1 MIPTR
6 PLRVLFVEDSED
18 DAFLIA
24 RHLERAGYALERMRV
39 DTAPSF
45 AGALDN
51 AQWDVII
58 CDHSLPH
65 FNSRD
70 ALATVQAR
78 EIDVPFIIVSGTIGE
93 ETAVEAMRAG
103 AHDYVLKN
111 NLARLGPAIDRELN
125 DAELRRQARQEREER
140 KAIERQL
147 QQAQK
152 MEAIG
157 RMAGGIAHDF
167 NNLLTAILGFT
178 GLAIERIDVGRD
190 VRPEL
195 DQVKQAG
202 ERAAR
207 FTRQLLA
214 FSRQHV
220 LSPRLIDPAET
231 VEVMAPM
238 LRHLLGGAVRLETA
252 AAARDGRIKV
262 DPGQFEQVVMNLAI
276 NARDAMPRGGTLRLE
291 TGRIEL
297 FGAAAGQLQLTPGIY
312 MTVSATDTGTG
323 MDDATRARIFEPFF
337 TTKAPGQG
345 TGLGLS
351 TVYGILRQSSGSIA
365 VESALGQGSRFTVYL
380 PVAEAT
386 PEAPAPPSRP
396 ARRLGDLRGTV
407 LIAEDE
413 EAVRVLVRTVLTDA
427 GFRVLE
433 AGSGTEA
440 ADLIRSL
447 DRPIDLLIA
456 DVVMPGMIG
465 PDLVRLT
472 LDRFPQTRILYITG
486 YATHPA
492 IPPGF
497 VAEGQ
502 ALMQKPFLPNELL
515 ARVQERLGLP
525 T

>member
-1 MIPTR
+1 MTPTR
-6 PLRVLFVEDSED
+6 SLRVLFVEDSED

-24 RHLERAGYALERMRV
+24 RNLERAGYALERRRV
-39 DTAPSF
+39 DTAEGF
-45 AGALDN
+45 ANALDDER
-51 AQWDVII
+51 WDVIV

-70 ALATVQAR
+70 ALTAVQER
-78 EIDVPFIIVSGTIGE
+78 DIDVPFIIVSGTIGE
-93 ETAVEAMRAG
+93 DTAVEAMRAG

-157 RMAGGIAHDF
+157 RLAGGIAHDF

-178 GLAIERIDVGRD
+178 GLAIERIDVGRN
-190 VRPEL
+190 VRFEL
-195 DQVKQAG
+195 DQVKLAG

-214 FSRQHV
+214 FSRQQV
-220 LSPRLIDPAET
+220 LSPRLIDPSET
-231 VEVMAPM
+231 VNVMAPM
-238 LRHLLGGAVRLETA
+238 LKHLLGEAVGLETA
-252 AAARDGRIKV
+252 GSSGNGRVKV

-276 NARDAMPRGGTLRLE
+276 NARDAMPRGGTLQLE
-291 TGRIEL
+291 TGRVEL
-297 FGAAAGQLQLTPGIY
+297 SGTQAGALQLPAGAY
-312 MTVSATDTGTG
+312 MTVSAIDTGTG

-337 TTKAPGQG
+337 TTKGPGQG

-351 TVYGILRQSSGSIA
+351 TVYGILRQSGGGIS
-365 VESALGQGSRFTVYL
+365 VQSAPGQGSTFTVYL
-380 PVAEAT
+380 PVADEVQ
-386 PEAPAPPSRP
+386 EAPPPVVRP
-396 ARRLGDLRGTV
+396 PRRVGDLQGTV

-427 GFRVLE
+427 GFKVLE
-433 AGSGTEA
+433 AASGTEA
-440 ADLIRSL
+440 AELVRSL
-447 DRPIDLLIA
+447 DAAVDLLIV

-472 LDRFPQTRILYITG
+472 LERFPQTRILYITG
-486 YATHPA
+486 YATHSA

-497 VAEGQ
+497 VADGE

-515 ARVQERLGLP
+515 ARVQERLGIA

>member
-1 MIPTR
+1 MTPTR
-6 PLRVLFVEDSED
+6 SLRVLFVEDSED

-24 RHLERAGYALERMRV
+24 RHLERAGYVLERRRV
-39 DTAPSF
+39 DTAEGF
-45 AGALDN
+45 ATALDDGG
-51 AQWDVII
+51 WDVIV

-65 FNSRD
+65 FDSRD
-70 ALATVQAR
+70 ALAAVQAR
-78 EIDVPFIIVSGTIGE
+78 DIDVPFIIVSGTIGE
-93 ETAVEAMRAG
+93 DTAVEAMRAG

-157 RMAGGIAHDF
+157 RLAGGIAHDF

-178 GLAIERIDVGRD
+178 GLAIERGDAGRN
-190 VRPEL
+190 VRFEL
-195 DQVKQAG
+195 DQVKLAG

-214 FSRQHV
+214 FSRQQV
-220 LSPRLIDPAET
+220 LSPRLIDPTET
-231 VEVMAPM
+231 VGVMAPM
-238 LRHLLGGAVRLETA
+238 LKHLLGEAVRLETA
-252 AAARDGRIKV
+252 GSSGHARVKV

-291 TGRIEL
+291 TGRVEL
-297 FGAAAGQLQLTPGIY
+297 SGTQAGALQLSAGTY
-312 MTVSATDTGTG
+312 LTVSAIDTGTG

-337 TTKAPGQG
+337 TTKGPGQG

-351 TVYGILRQSSGSIA
+351 TVYGILRQSGGGISVQSAPGEGST
-365 VESALGQGSRFTVYL
+365 FTVYL
-380 PVAEAT
+380 PAADEAQ
-386 PEAPAPPSRP
+386 EASPPPVRPSR
-396 ARRLGDLRGTV
+396 RVGDLQGTV

-433 AGSGTEA
+433 AASGTEA

-447 DRPIDLLIA
+447 DTAVDLLIV

-465 PDLVRLT
+465 PDVVRLT
-472 LDRFPQTRILYITG
+472 LERFPQTRILYITG

-502 ALMQKPFLPNELL
+502 ALMQKPFLPTALL
-515 ARVQERLGLP
+515 ARVQERLGIA